1 MAEQLEIIPTLT
13 STFIMILKVEV
24 SLSLPIQ
31 QHCEF
36 LYGLFLG
43 NLLVL
48 CWWKRLE
55 CPYSQRYALLGL
67 ACTFLQGYSWFCTF
81 SFSYLHPTGFVCPFF
96 NRLKSLLVMLVISVL
111 FGERGQSGLEQSEL
125 CPEFIVWHV
134 TQRRGILELA
144 FPQWGGGATSV
155 MGCVC
160 KSWGVPAGKQR
171 LGILHSDALI
181 WYDVVRCSKHCCF
194 FSPQAKDFISS
205 MTEKCSMIFGMKMW
219 TLVLELVCLIIFRPL
234 ITLWAELTEMCF
246 MMFKS
251 TQWHS
256 SLKIKYKC
264 FLWRVAFNRL
274 WGWFIMG
281 KYLCVNLLALKH
293 LKISSVTAKFEHK
306 RSSFLYC
313 PQTCFLKDSPNQGSC
328 MVGNIKC
335 LFCLI
340 SSQNCFLQW
349 SWPGNE

>member
-1 MAEQLEIIPTLT
+1 M
-13 STFIMILKVEV
+13 K
-24 SLSLPIQ
+24 
-31 QHCEF
+31 
-36 LYGLFLG
+36 
-43 NLLVL
+43 
-48 CWWKRLE
+48 
-55 CPYSQRYALLGL
+55 
-67 ACTFLQGYSWFCTF
+67 
-81 SFSYLHPTGFVCPFF
+81 
-96 NRLKSLLVMLVISVL
+96 L
-111 FGERGQSGLEQSEL
+111 FGVQNTA
-125 CPEFIVWHV
+125 V
-134 TQRRGILELA
+134 
-144 FPQWGGGATSV
+144 
-155 MGCVC
+155 
-160 KSWGVPAGKQR
+160 
-171 LGILHSDALI
+171 
-181 WYDVVRCSKHCCF
+181 F

-264 FLWRVAFNRL
+264 FLWRIAFNRL